1 LGVRA
6 FISLEVP
13 DAVKDRVEAVKE
25 GLDLPGVVFV
35 KRSAMHITLQF
46 LGDIGEREAGHVADA
61 MRGIEFP
68 PFRVGLRGLS
78 YFSLGSPVVIY
89 AKIEDGAGELM
100 DLYGRLGEAIS
111 GKGLAV
117 GRERYAPHL
126 TVARVKSAA
135 DGKRIIDAIGRL
147 SETDFGSFEA
157 RSVVLRK
164 SVLTRKGP
172 EYTDLYEL
180 EL

>member
-1 LGVRA
+1 MGVRA

-35 KRSAMHITLQF
+35 KRGAMHITLQF
-46 LGDIGEREAGHVADA
+46 LGEMGEREAGFVADA

-68 PFRVGLRGLS
+68 QFRVCLRGLS

-89 AKIEDGAGELM
+89 AKIEEGASDIT
-100 DLYGRLGEAIS
+100 DLYGKLDEAIS
-111 GKGLAV
+111 DKGLAS
-117 GRERYAPHL
+117 GRERYTPHL
-126 TVARVKSAA
+126 TVARVKGAA

-147 SETDFGSFEA
+147 AETDFGSFEA
-157 RSVVLRK
+157 SSVVLKK
-164 SVLTRKGP
+164 SMLTREGP
-172 EYTDLYEL
+172 VYTDLYEL